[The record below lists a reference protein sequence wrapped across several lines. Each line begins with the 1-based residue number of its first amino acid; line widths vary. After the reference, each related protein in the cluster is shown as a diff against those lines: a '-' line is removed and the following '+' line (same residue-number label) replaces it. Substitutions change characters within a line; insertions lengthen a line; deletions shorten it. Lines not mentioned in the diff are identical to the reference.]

1 MANMDITGDK
11 IIKVVVNFQKNG
23 ENFNNLNVE
32 NENVEG
38 F

>member
-11 IIKVVVNFQKNG
+11 IIKVVVNFQENE
-23 ENFNNLNVE
+23 ENFNNLTVE